1 MISNIL
7 NEQRDKNLGDFRSV
21 CPNIDKMIH
30 CMDCFMTL
38 VSERLLN
45 HHLRASEVNEV
56 YRLKLIVS
64 FIRTHYVISDLVKYS
79 ENIEAVVLLRKQL
92 ELLGRFKELEK
103 HTSMSLHGKTPNI
116 KYIKNC
122 GALYG
127 VLSEISHS
135 SKEETLSLLGEYV
148 SDDVVSYSLLPV
160 FSKHTIITFSNYV
173 SLFCKFAAEM
183 LIYQENNINGYTSDE
198 DMDIINNLIEEG
210 CVSNIPF
217 FEQWKEDK
225 E

>member
-7 NEQRDKNLGDFRSV
+7 NEQREKNYKDFRSN

-30 CMDCFMTL
+30 YMDCFMTL
-38 VSERLLN
+38 VSKRLLS
-45 HHLRASEVNEV
+45 HHVGASEENEV
-56 YRLKLIVS
+56 YRFKLIVS
-64 FIRTHYVISDLVKYS
+64 FIRTHYVISDLIKYS
-79 ENIEAVVLLRKQL
+79 ENIEAVVLLRKQM

-103 HTSMSLHGKTPNI
+103 QSSISLQGKTPNI
-116 KYIKNC
+116 KHIENC
-122 GALYG
+122 GVLYG

-148 SDDVVSYSLLPV
+148 SDDVVSYSLLSV
-160 FSKHTIITFSNYV
+160 FTKHTITTFSNYV

-183 LIYQENNINGYTSDE
+183 LIYQGNNIKGYTSDE

-210 CVSNIPF
+210 CRSNIPF

>member
-1 MISNIL
+1 MSLCKQNPT
-7 NEQRDKNLGDFRSV
+7 K
-21 CPNIDKMIH
+21 PY
-30 CMDCFMTL
+30 
-38 VSERLLN
+38 RL
-45 HHLRASEVNEV
+45 RICGENEV

-92 ELLGRFKELEK
+92 ELLCRFKELEK
-103 HTSMSLHGKTPNI
+103 QPSVSLHGKTPNI
-116 KYIKNC
+116 KHIENC
-122 GALYG
+122 GVLYG

-148 SDDVVSYSLLPV
+148 SDDAVSYSLLPV
-160 FSKHTIITFSNYV
+160 FTKHTITTFSNYV

-183 LIYQENNINGYTSDE
+183 LIYQGNNIKGYTSDE

-210 CVSNIPF
+210 CRSNIPF